1 VVAQVRKLL
10 ATGVEVL
17 VVVAHLAIHGD
28 IANGAH

>member
-10 ATGVEVL
+10 AKVMEAFVAYL
-17 VVVAHLAIHGD
+17 VIHGD